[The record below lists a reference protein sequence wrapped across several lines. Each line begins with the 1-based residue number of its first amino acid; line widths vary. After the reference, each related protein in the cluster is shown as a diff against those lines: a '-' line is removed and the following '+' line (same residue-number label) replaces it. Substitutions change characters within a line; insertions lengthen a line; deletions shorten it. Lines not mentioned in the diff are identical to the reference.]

1 MVNINIKISNQLL
14 NYREKASLTRQQ
26 VAEKIG
32 CTVSAICQWEN
43 GKRQPDADTLIKL
56 IHIYNVHSISEFFG
70 EKEDSQS
77 LSNSEKMLLSLY
89 REANYECKNIV
100 NLILK
105 NYGKK

>member
-1 MVNINIKISNQLL
+1 MLNINIKISSQLL
-14 NYREKASLTRQQ
+14 NYREKAGLTRQQ

-43 GKRQPDADTLIKL
+43 SKRQPDADTLIKL

-70 EKEDSQS
+70 EKEDFQG

-89 REANYECKNIV
+89 READYECKNIV

-105 NYGKK
+105 NYRKK